1 MSQDIFFSIGCAGSK
16 AGSRDRA
23 IEQAMR
29 VLDSVEVGN
38 WVAILSAEMS
48 TNFSEVSQC
57 PEKVPSR
64 ANSLL
69 TDRQL

>member
-29 VLDSVEVGN
+29 VLDSVEVG
-38 WVAILSAEMS
+38 
-48 TNFSEVSQC
+48 
-57 PEKVPSR
+57 
-64 ANSLL
+64 SLTWL
-69 TDRQL
+69 TDTGLMCDLTVTRLM

>member
-29 VLDSVEVGN
+29 VLDSVEVGSLT
-38 WVAILSAEMS
+38 AIVL
-48 TNFSEVSQC
+48 
-57 PEKVPSR
+57 R
-64 ANSLL
+64 L
-69 TDRQL
+69 TDTGLMCDLTITRLM

>member
-29 VLDSVEVGN
+29 VLDSVEVG
-38 WVAILSAEMS
+38 
-48 TNFSEVSQC
+48 
-57 PEKVPSR
+57 
-64 ANSLL
+64 SLTAMVLRL
-69 TDRQL
+69 TDTGLMCDLTITRWM

>member
-38 WVAILSAEMS
+38 WVATLSAEMP
-48 TNFSEVSQC
+48 TNLGEISQC
-57 PEKVPSR
+57 PEGPY
-64 ANSLL
+64 
-69 TDRQL
+69 

>member
-29 VLDSVEVGN
+29 VLDSVEVG
-38 WVAILSAEMS
+38 
-48 TNFSEVSQC
+48 
-57 PEKVPSR
+57 
-64 ANSLL
+64 SLTALDLWL
-69 TDRQL
+69 TDTGLMCDLTVTRWM

>member
-29 VLDSVEVGN
+29 VLDSVEVG
-38 WVAILSAEMS
+38 
-48 TNFSEVSQC
+48 
-57 PEKVPSR
+57 
-64 ANSLL
+64 SLTVLDLGL
-69 TDRQL
+69 TDTGLMCDLTVTRLM